1 MSPHIATLRDYPPF
15 VLSAEAEE
23 SPGFRSVLKVR
34 FKRERMH
41 PGNRLAVCIFANPSA
56 ADKVGSDHTVN
67 KALSFLYHGHPGLME
82 PRDEV
87 WILNL
92 CPARATHAAEM
103 RKALN
108 SPAALDVCNAANEP
122 AGEALQNALL
132 GALDLVV
139 WVGWG
144 DCLGRHT
151 AELAAPFIAALQGS
165 PVWSLPPTKAGNP
178 THPARAALHT
188 LRRSVLWPKPVIGP
202 LVGCDT
208 SPDADVPF

>member
-1 MSPHIATLRDYPPF
+1 MSPHIATIRDYPPF

-41 PGNRLAVCIFANPSA
+41 RANRLAVCIFANPSA

-67 KALSFLYHGHPGLME
+67 KALSFLYHGHPGVME

-92 CPARATHAAEM
+92 CPTRATHAPEM

-122 AGEALQNALL
+122 AMHALGDALKL
-132 GALDLVV
+132 GAEI

-151 AELAAPFIAALQGS
+151 ADLAALFISALRGH

-178 THPARAALHT
+178 THPARAPLHI
-188 LRRSVLWPKPVIGP
+188 LRRSVLWPALEQPDP
-202 LVGCDT
+202 LAPYTDE
-208 SPDADVPF
+208 DIPF

>member
-41 PGNRLAVCIFANPSA
+41 HGRRLAVCIFANPSA
-56 ADKVGSDHTVN
+56 ADKDGGDHTVN

-122 AGEALQNALL
+122 AMEALQNALL

-165 PVWSLPPTKAGNP
+165 PVWSLPPTKADNP

>member
-1 MSPHIATLRDYPPF
+1 MFTLPTIAEIT
-15 VLSAEAEE
+15 AIA
-23 SPGFRSVLKVR
+23 
-34 FKRERMH
+34 
-41 PGNRLAVCIFANPSA
+41 
-56 ADKVGSDHTVN
+56 
-67 KALSFLYHGHPGLME
+67 
-82 PRDEV
+82 
-87 WILNL
+87 
-92 CPARATHAAEM
+92 
-103 RKALN
+103 
-108 SPAALDVCNAANEP
+108 PAALDARNAANEP
-122 AGEALQNALL
+122 AMCAL
-132 GALDLVV
+132 GDALDFGAQI

-188 LRRSVLWPKPVIGP
+188 QRRSVLWPKPVIGP